1 MKPGF
6 RRYFGQAPAELA
18 PMLARLS
25 LLALGCNPASSEAHA
40 QPAAAESAAQAA
52 NLVAPAL
59 DSTAAA
65 PPNASTAPVSAQ
77 PGSTGAKSHAGD
89 GVVTLSAVG
98 DCTLGDPAGSE
109 LAPGSF
115 HDVLAKHGGDLAYPF
130 SGVRALLEDD
140 DLTIANL
147 EGTLT
152 TRPARTDIPFAFRGK
167 PEFARMLPLGSV
179 ELVALA
185 NNHMNDCGPRG
196 MADTLAALE
205 AEKVGYFGLGHVD
218 KRTIDGIEVVNLGWT
233 GGRDEILGEVQKAV
247 REHKRDDRLVIVSFH
262 WGIENEHAVNSV
274 QLKLGRGAIDAGAD
288 LVLGH
293 HPHVLQGIE
302 TYEGRTIVYSL
313 GNFVFGGNAR
323 PAELDTVIF
332 RARFEKRDGKV
343 VELGHELVPV
353 SVSGNRAQND
363 FRPVPLEGTDAERV
377 RENVARY
384 SASLP
389 R

>member
-1 MKPGF
+1 MRAGF
-6 RRYFGQAPAELA
+6 RRCFGQAPAELV

-25 LLALGCNPASSEAHA
+25 LLALGCNPTSSEALA
-40 QPAAAESAAQAA
+40 QPASDGSARALASA
-52 NLVAPAL
+52 VAPPAEA
-59 DSTAAA
+59 AAA
-65 PPNASTAPVSAQ
+65 PAPSAEPVSAQ
-77 PGSTGAKSHAGD
+77 VGSSGAARSHAGD

-130 SGVRALLEDD
+130 SGVRALLEGD

-152 TRPARTDIPFAFRGK
+152 TRAPRTDIPFAFRGK

-196 MADTLAALE
+196 TDDTIAALE
-205 AEKVGYFGLGHVD
+205 AEKVAYFGLGHVD
-218 KRTIDGIEVVNLGWT
+218 QRTIDGVEVVNLGWT

-247 REHKRDDRLVIVSFH
+247 RAHKRDENLVIVSFH

-302 TYEGRTIVYSL
+302 TYKERTIVYSL

-332 RARFEKRDGKV
+332 RARFAKQGGKV
-343 VELGHELVPV
+343 VELGHELIPV

-363 FRPVPLEGTDAERV
+363 FRPVPLEGSDAARV